1 MMMIS
6 SVVLSIFASWG
17 LQNDNGEDNSNAHA
31 RSSPQVRG
39 VARIFGRPFDGDA
52 FGLSIKISLRNARE
66 WCRFPV
72 PLAGSSNEKPA

>member
-17 LQNDNGEDNSNAHA
+17 LQNDNGEDNSDAHA

-39 VARIFGRPFDGDA
+39 VARISGRP
-52 FGLSIKISLRNARE
+52 LMVMHS
-66 WCRFPV
+66 
-72 PLAGSSNEKPA
+72 GSPSKFL

>member
-39 VARIFGRPFDGDA
+39 VARIFGRP
-52 FGLSIKISLRNARE
+52 LMVMHS
-66 WCRFPV
+66 
-72 PLAGSSNEKPA
+72 GSPSKFL

>member
-17 LQNDNGEDNSNAHA
+17 LQNDNGEDNSDAHA
-31 RSSPQVRG
+31 HSSPQVRG

-52 FGLSIKISLRNARE
+52 FGSPSKFLYENARE

-72 PLAGSSNEKPA
+72 H